1 MAILLSAGFFQSISR
16 LAASEQPSVIRFV
29 TELQQNPAHPGAQ
42 LHALASARSKD
53 VWSGRVNDDIRVIL
67 HRDAGDLTLLH
78 VDHHDRAYDWAERRD
93 IERHQH
99 TGMLQ
104 VVEVEELSKV
114 VDRIIERRT
123 DLAPRRFEGR
133 GDDYLLSLGVPPQLM
148 TAVREVRT
156 DEQLLELVVLLPQDV
171 GERLLDVADGK
182 IVAPPPP
189 VVPSTP
195 PAQHPDARRSFY
207 LVEDIHG
214 LQAALNA
221 PLAGWLAF
229 LHPDQRRLA
238 HGEFSGPVKVSGSA
252 GTGKTVVL
260 LHRAR
265 HLARQGQNVLVTS
278 FVTTLCAN
286 LQRHLNL
293 LCTPQELSRIRVA
306 TIGTEAVASLI
317 RAGHSCR
324 PPADKEVDDLLRKWS
339 LLKGLT
345 LPAPFVKAEWTSVI
359 LAQGIASWD
368 EYRSARRTGRG
379 RPLTVQERKQLW
391 EVVAAVRD
399 ELLRSG
405 KRPWPDIARLAAE
418 ALAAGQSVS
427 GYDAVLVDEAQDL
440 STQEMRFVA
449 ALCRSAPGNLMVAG
463 DAGQRIYPGGYSL
476 RALGVDVRGRS
487 HVLRINYRTTEQIRR
502 FADRLL
508 GEAVD
513 DLDGGS
519 EARRGTRSLL
529 KGPEPSPRG
538 FPTLEAEISAAVAE
552 IGAHVRAGEPCTS
565 LAVFTRT
572 NKHAEAVRDALES
585 ANLPGQLLDNHT
597 PDLPDA
603 VHVGTMHRAK
613 GLEFKRVYVLG
624 CSSGLLPHPNA
635 LAGLDDPQDREA
647 ALAQERQLLYVALTR
662 ARDALWLSWHG
673 SPSPFLTALG
683 WS

>member
-1 MAILLSAGFFQSISR
+1 MAVLLSPGFFQAISR
-16 LAASEQPSVIRFV
+16 LAAAEHAGVLRFV
-29 TELQQNPAHPGAQ
+29 IELQQNPANPGAQ
-42 LHALASARSKD
+42 LHALANSRSKD
-53 VWSGRVNDDIRVIL
+53 IWSGRVNDDIRVIL

-78 VDHHDRAYDWAERRD
+78 VDRHDRAYDWAERRN

-99 TGMLQ
+99 TGVLQ
-104 VVEVEELSKV
+104 VVEVEEVRKV
-114 VDRIIERRT
+114 VERIIERRT
-123 DLAPRRFEGR
+123 DLAPRRFHGQ
-133 GDDYLLSLGVPPQLM
+133 DDAYLLSLGVPRLLL
-148 TAVREVRT
+148 AAAREVRT
-156 DEQLLELVVLLPQDV
+156 DEHLLELVGHLPQDV
-171 GERLLDVADGK
+171 AERLMDVADGK
-182 IVAPPPP
+182 L
-189 VVPSTP
+189 VVPPQVIASTVP
-195 PAQHPDARRSFY
+195 PAQNPDARRSFY
-207 LVEDIHG
+207 VVEDIQG

-238 HGEFSGPVKVSGSA
+238 QGDFSGPVKVSGSA

-265 HLARQGQNVLVTS
+265 HLARQGHRVLLTS
-278 FVTTLCAN
+278 YVTTLCAN

-306 TIGTEAVASLI
+306 TVGTEAMAVL
-317 RAGHSCR
+317 GQLGQSCR
-324 PPADKEVDDLLRKWS
+324 APQDKEVEELLGKYARS
-339 LLKGLT
+339 KGLG
-345 LPAPFVKAEWTSVI
+345 LPTQFVKAEWTSVI
-359 LAQGIASWD
+359 LAQGLASWD
-368 EYRSARRTGRG
+368 DYRAARRTGRG

-391 EVVAAVRD
+391 DVVELVRN
-399 ELLRSG
+399 ELQRAG
-405 KRPWPDIARLAAE
+405 KRPWPDISRLAAA
-418 ALAAGQSVS
+418 ALTAGQVKSA
-427 GYDAVLVDEAQDL
+427 YDAVLIDEAQDL
-440 STQEMRFVA
+440 NTQDMRFVA
-449 ALCRSAPGNLMVAG
+449 ALCASAPGRLMIAG

-476 RALGVDVRGRS
+476 RTLGLDVRGRS

-502 FADRLL
+502 FADRLI

-513 DLDGGS
+513 DLDGGN

-529 KGPEPSPRG
+529 KGPDPIPRG
-538 FPTLEAEISAAVAE
+538 FATLAAEISAAVAD
-552 IGAHVRAGEPCTS
+552 ILGHVRAGEPPTS

-572 NKHAEAVRDALES
+572 NKHAEAVRDALEN
-585 ANLPGQLLDNHT
+585 ADLPAHLLDNNT

-624 CSSGLLPHPNA
+624 CSTELLPHPNA
-635 LAGLDDPQDREA
+635 LSGLDDPQDRDA

-683 WS
+683 FS